1 MTTRPTLVNILTD
14 PMSFWL
20 IQGHARLMSR
30 AGFDVH
36 MISSPGELAE
46 QSSAR
51 EGAGFHPVSMAR
63 RIAPWRDLGSL
74 GRLCATLRRL
84 KPQVVVAG
92 TPKAGLL
99 GTIAAWVLRVPV
111 RIYYVHGLPLLT
123 ARGVRR
129 HILRAT
135 ERLACAAAT
144 HVVCVSPSMRR
155 ELIAARLCAARKTTV
170 LANGSASG
178 VDVGWFNPRRS
189 LAMRADVRARLDIPG
204 DAQVVGFV
212 GRVVREKGICELHR
226 AWRDLRERCASA
238 FLMIVG
244 PAEAVDPIPE
254 ETWQALTADPR
265 VRIVGLD
272 WNTAPLYAAM
282 DVLCLPSHR
291 EGCPN
296 VPLEAAAMQLPVV
309 AFRVP
314 GVVDAVHDGVTGRLV
329 EPMQVDALADA
340 LHTYLSDAVLRQ
352 QHGAAGRRRVVA
364 LFRRELVWS
373 ALTRFY
379 VSLAARCSA
388 APAREPGPGT
398 RQCTDAV

>member
-1 MTTRPTLVNILTD
+1 MTTRPTLVYMVTD

-20 IQGHARLMSR
+20 IQGHARLVSR

-46 QSSAR
+46 RSSAR

-63 RIAPWRDLGSL
+63 RIAPWSDLGSL
-74 GRLCATLRRL
+74 VRLYATLKRL
-84 KPQVVVAG
+84 NPQVVVAG

-99 GTIAAWVLRVPV
+99 GTIAAWALRVPV

-123 ARGVRR
+123 ARGLRH
-129 HILRAT
+129 HILRVT
-135 ERLACAAAT
+135 ERIACAAAT

-155 ELIAARLCAARKTTV
+155 ELIAARLCEAGKTAV
-170 LANGSASG
+170 LANGSANG
-178 VDVGWFNPRRS
+178 VDVGWFNPTRS
-189 LAMRADVRARLDIPG
+189 AVMRANVRARLDIPQ
-204 DAQVVGFV
+204 DARVVGFV

-226 AWRDLRERCASA
+226 AWRDLRERCSSA
-238 FLMIVG
+238 YLMSVG
-244 PAEAVDPIPE
+244 PCEAVDPIPY
-254 ETWQALTADPR
+254 ETWEALTADPR
-265 VRIVGLD
+265 VRVIGLD

-314 GVVDAVHDGVTGRLV
+314 GVVDTVQDGVTGRLV
-329 EPMQVDALADA
+329 EPLQVNALADA
-340 LHTYLSDAVLRQ
+340 LHTYLSNAALRQ
-352 QHGAAGRRRVVA
+352 QHGAAGRRHVIA

-373 ALTRFY
+373 ALTDFY
-379 VSLAARCSA
+379 ASLAARYSA
-388 APAREPGPGT
+388 TSAGVSAPGSRE
-398 RQCTDAV
+398 CTDAA